1 MDKSK
6 MLKILMVEDSE
17 SDAYFNIRALE
28 KAGFQVL
35 PEVVTTGPEMQAA
48 LGKQSWDLVLS
59 DHNLPQFD
67 SASALAT
74 FKAAR
79 LDVPFII
86 VSGAIGEEVAVNLMK
101 NGAQDYVMKGNLA
114 RLAPVVER
122 ELQDAE
128 IRRQRRKSEEKLLVS
143 EERFRQ
149 VAEVAGEMIW
159 EVDASMKYL
168 YVNPVAEEVT
178 GYTPEEIIG
187 QFSIFD
193 FFPSEARQGYKACLE
208 EYFKAKKPV
217 KNFSSTRVRKDGRV
231 VILETS
237 ASPILDAENQLLG
250 YRGTDNDIT
259 QRKQMEA
266 EIGDLYQTEKSQR
279 KRLQEEAEVKNLF
292 INVLAHELRNPLTAI
307 VVSSDMLQETENLKD
322 EIKDRLATNI
332 NTSAKLLT
340 RRLEELLDLARYSK
354 GSIELKKQNCDMFEY
369 LQEVIGRFL
378 PSLEK
383 RGQRLKVEILPEL
396 GQAVI
401 DESRLEQVIINLLS
415 NASKY
420 SPEKSEISLKA
431 GRESE
436 GLFIEVT
443 DKGIGI
449 SPEDQSRLFQPYY
462 RAVKNQGIAGIGL
475 GLVISNKIVEAHSG
489 KIKIVSQVGQGST
502 FRVEI
507 PG

>member
-1 MDKSK
+1 MEKSK
-6 MLKILMVEDSE
+6 TLKVLMVEDSE
-17 SDAYFNIRALE
+17 SDALFNIRALE
-28 KAGFQVL
+28 KAGFEVS
-35 PEVVTTGPEMQAA
+35 PEVVTTGPEMRAA
-48 LGKQSWDLVLS
+48 LSKQEWDLVLS

-67 SASALAT
+67 SASALAI
-74 FKAAR
+74 FKTAR
-79 LDVPFII
+79 LEVPFII
-86 VSGAIGEEVAVNLMK
+86 VSGAIGEETAVNLMK

-128 IRRQRRKSEEKLLVS
+128 IRRQRRKSEEKLLAS

-159 EVDASMKYL
+159 EVDARMKYL

-178 GYTPEEIIG
+178 GYTPEELVG
-187 QFSIFD
+187 KMSLFD
-193 FFPSEARQGYKACLE
+193 LFPPEVKQGYKASLE
-208 EYFKAKKPV
+208 EYFEAKKPV
-217 KNFSSTRVRKDGRV
+217 KNFTSTRVRKDGRV

-237 ASPILDAENQLLG
+237 ATPILDGQNQLLG

-266 EIGDLYQTEKSQR
+266 EIGDLYQTELSQR
-279 KRLQEEAEVKNLF
+279 KKLQEEAEVKNLF

-307 VVSSDMLQETENLKD
+307 VVSSDMLQETEDLKD

-354 GSIELKKQNCDMFEY
+354 GAIDLKKQNIDMSEY
-369 LQEVIGRFL
+369 LKQVIGRFS

-383 RGQRLKVEILPEL
+383 RGQSLEVEIPAEL
-396 GQAVI
+396 GTSLI

-420 SPEKSEISLKA
+420 SAEKSEIKLKA
-431 GRESE
+431 VRELE
-436 GLFIEVT
+436 GLYIDVT
-443 DKGIGI
+443 DQGIGI
-449 SPEDQSRLFQPYY
+449 SPEDQGKLFQPYY

-475 GLVISNKIVEAHSG
+475 GLAISSKIVEAHG
-489 KIKIVSQVGQGST
+489 GQIRIISQLGEGST
-502 FRVEI
+502 FRVVL
-507 PG
+507 PK